1 MQLLQPSISALLS
14 GLGSALYSALFRVSG
29 GHAAIGVLAV
39 SISQSAAIAK
49 AQTIQ
54 LPAFQQRGVRTTVV
68 VPDRGS
74 ITLGG
79 FSATKQSRVR
89 IAPPF
94 MGPLAP
100 TRALRS
106 TRGVGNMQM
115 SVWIH
120 DFQAMDAAILSE
132 GRPTVATKNLIPRS
146 NESTHAEPRPKNRLP
161 AGN

>member
-14 GLGSALYSALFRVSG
+14 GLGSALSSALFRVSG
-29 GHAAIGVLAV
+29 RHAAIGVLAV
-39 SISQSAAIAK
+39 SIAQSAAIVK

-79 FSATKQSRVR
+79 FSAAKQSRVR

-115 SVWIH
+115 SVWTH
-120 DFQAMDAAILSE
+120 DFQAMDAAILAE
-132 GRPTVATKNLIPRS
+132 GRSTMATKNLILWP
-146 NESTHAEPRPKNRLP
+146 NKSTHAKPRPKNQLP